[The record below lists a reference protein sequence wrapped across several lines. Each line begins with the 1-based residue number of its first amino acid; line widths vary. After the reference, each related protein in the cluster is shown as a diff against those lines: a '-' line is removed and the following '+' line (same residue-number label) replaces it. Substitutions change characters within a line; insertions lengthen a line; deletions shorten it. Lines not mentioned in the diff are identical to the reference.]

1 MATASAT
8 ASANGFAFE
17 RRIGHILNELKAAM
31 AKADETTAMVVR
43 DEQQIR
49 DFFNEQSLN
58 GVDHMIQ
65 VQISDGQHL
74 FLLQEKWKL
83 LTNQREVSQFLD
95 CCARI
100 LARMPDYKGKI
111 HRLWVSRTVPSI
123 NGDKS
128 LQEGQTVVI
137 QTCTSQTLLAMNT
150 LLTICDLL
158 EPEGA
163 TEYRQMA
170 LGIIG
175 RLGSLLPN
183 AEEAIADPKA
193 ANADPK
199 PEEGTFEPVSN
210 FGEKRVLPIT
220 KQTVV
225 MVKKV
230 N

>member
-1 MATASAT
+1 MSTAASVAA

-17 RRIGHILNELKAAM
+17 RRIGYVLNELKAAM
-31 AKADETTAMVVR
+31 LEADESTVMLVH

-58 GVDHMIQ
+58 GVDHMVQ
-65 VQISDGQHL
+65 VQVSDEQHL
-74 FLLQEKWKL
+74 FLVQEKWKL

-128 LQEGQTVVI
+128 LQEGQAVVI

-158 EPEGA
+158 EPEGS
-163 TEYRQMA
+163 TDYRQMA

-193 ANADPK
+193 DDA
-199 PEEGTFEPVSN
+199 FEPVSN

>member
-1 MATASAT
+1 MATVAA

-17 RRIGHILNELKAAM
+17 RRIGYVLNELKATMVAT
-31 AKADETTAMVVR
+31 DESTVMLVH

-58 GVDHMIQ
+58 GVDHMVQ
-65 VQISDGQHL
+65 VQVSDEQHL

-128 LQEGQTVVI
+128 LQEGQAVVI

-158 EPEGA
+158 EPEGS
-163 TEYRQMA
+163 TDYRQMA

-183 AEEAIADPKA
+183 AEEAIADPKV

-199 PEEGTFEPVSN
+199 ADDAFEPVSN

-225 MVKKV
+225 MVKKI

>member
-1 MATASAT
+1 
-8 ASANGFAFE
+8 
-17 RRIGHILNELKAAM
+17 
-31 AKADETTAMVVR
+31 MV
-43 DEQQIR
+43 
-49 DFFNEQSLN
+49 
-58 GVDHMIQ
+58 Q
-65 VQISDGQHL
+65 VQVSDEQHL

-128 LQEGQTVVI
+128 LQEGQAVVI

-158 EPEGA
+158 EPEGS
-163 TEYRQMA
+163 TDYRQMA

-193 ANADPK
+193 DDA
-199 PEEGTFEPVSN
+199 FEPVSN